1 MNARTSI
8 PRRTNNSNNNFNF
21 PQNPILSHPLNSNNY
36 NNNNM
41 NNIGQMNNNMNQIN
55 NNMGQMNNISV
66 NMSVNNNMNNN
77 MGNNMNNNMGNNMN
91 QMINISNLNNMSFNN
106 NMNNN
111 SNVSNINM
119 SVNMNNMSNNM
130 NNFSFNNFNNQS
142 NMNQMPNPQM
152 NIFNQNQNNNQG
164 NVINNKLQCIICNN
178 KVNKPKKCKF
188 CGQLYCSN
196 CINSFTNLHDFC
208 LNCKNKA
215 SPNDFVNASLDEN
228 MSGVGSN
235 QRINIGKLNNQSSKN
250 RNKSTLMPKRIP
262 RGNNAQNFLLNNN
275 EIQNNNQGFC
285 TIHNNKFEYY
295 CVQCGQYYCSNC
307 FVFFGQEKKRHE
319 NHFIL
324 SISQMNDERIK
335 QIVNEFK
342 KLSESKTYMDNIIG
356 LCNFKLKE
364 NYIKNSQFES
374 GLNIIKESYL
384 KKIDESFQ
392 DLDNVLNELKTQK
405 EKIENSIGSIPNGF
419 NNIVNTNDHV
429 QGGIMSQELKKL
441 NKIDPTL
448 ENNIKQME
456 KMQPKIFV
464 ESYHS
469 ELLEIAIPYSG
480 QYNEGGE
487 ICNIKLDNFIPNHK
501 SLLVMKYLQNKVYVS
516 FAIDI
521 NLPLN
526 AVEFPKFYCYVTIQ
540 NQKYGLDFENLLSQS
555 FPQDNFRPNIG
566 TRNFQQINS
575 NEFDYGQMMF
585 MSGNEKIIKMK
596 IFVMKV
602 YYKS

>member
-1 MNARTSI
+1 MNARTSM
-8 PRRTNNSNNNFNF
+8 PRSRINNSNNNFDF
-21 PQNPILSHPLNSNNY
+21 PQNPILNHPLNSNNY

-41 NNIGQMNNNMNQIN
+41 NNMGQMNNNNMNQIN

-66 NMSVNNNMNNN
+66 NMSMNNNMNNN
-77 MGNNMNNNMGNNMN
+77 MGNNNN

-111 SNVSNINM
+111 SNISNLNM
-119 SVNMNNMSNNM
+119 SVNVNNINNNMNNNM

-142 NMNQMPNPQM
+142 NMNQMQNPQM
-152 NIFNQNQNNNQG
+152 NTFIQNQNNNRG
-164 NVINNKLQCIICNN
+164 NIINNQLKCIICNN

-188 CGQLYCSN
+188 CGQLYCTN
-196 CINSFTNLHDFC
+196 CINSFISLHDYC
-208 LNCKNKA
+208 LNCKTKA
-215 SPNDFVNASLDEN
+215 SANDFVNASLDEN
-228 MSGVGSN
+228 MSSVGSN
-235 QRINIGKLNNQSSKN
+235 QKINIGRVNNQNKN
-250 RNKSTLMPKRIP
+250 RNKSTLMVKKVQ
-262 RGNNAQNFLLNNN
+262 RGNN
-275 EIQNNNQGFC
+275 IQNAPLNINVGENMNQSYC

-307 FVFFGQEKKRHE
+307 FVFFGQEKKKHE

-324 SISQMNDERIK
+324 NVSQMNDERIK
-335 QIVNEFK
+335 QIVNEYK
-342 KLSESKTYMDNIIG
+342 KLSESKAYMDNIIG

-374 GLNIIKESYL
+374 GLNILKESYL

-392 DLDNVLNELKTQK
+392 DLDNLVNELKTQK

-456 KMQPKIFV
+456 KMQPKMFL

-469 ELLEIAIPYSG
+469 ELLEIPIPYSG
-480 QYNEGGE
+480 QYNEGME
-487 ICNIKLDNFIPNHK
+487 ISTINLNFIPNHK
-501 SLLVMKYLQNKVYVS
+501 SLLVIKYLQNKVYAS
-516 FAIDI
+516 FTIDI

-526 AVEFPKFYCYVTIQ
+526 SVEFPKFYCYVTIQ
-540 NQKYGLDFENLLSQS
+540 NQKYGLEFENLLNQS
-555 FPQDNFRPNIG
+555 FPQDSIRPNIG
-566 TRNFQQINS
+566 MRNFQQINT
-575 NEFDYGQMMF
+575 NEFDYGQFMF
-585 MSGNEKIIKMK
+585 MSGNDKIIKMK
-596 IFVMKV
+596 IFVEKV
-602 YYKS
+602 YFKN